1 MDDLAKITEE
11 LIAQAKQVLEN
22 PAFKMAF
29 DDLEKMAW
37 LKFKA
42 SQARDN
48 EAREKVYWF
57 LKALEELRGQLNVY
71 LSEEIVKKSKEKTE
85 DEKFLENF
93 DIA

>member
-1 MDDLAKITEE
+1 MADSVKITDE

-29 DDLEKMAW
+29 DDLEKTTW

-48 EAREKVYWF
+48 EAREKLYWF
-57 LKALEELRGQLNVY
+57 LKALYELRGQLNIY

-85 DEKFLENF
+85 EEKFLGSF